1 MPDRKSENMP
11 DSMSEYLPEKMSETI
26 KIYDV
31 CQDVYSIYIYTYTY
45 ATVGEH
51 IKYIS

>member
-31 CQDVYSIYIYTYTY
+31 CQDVYNIYIC

-51 IKYIS
+51 IKYIR